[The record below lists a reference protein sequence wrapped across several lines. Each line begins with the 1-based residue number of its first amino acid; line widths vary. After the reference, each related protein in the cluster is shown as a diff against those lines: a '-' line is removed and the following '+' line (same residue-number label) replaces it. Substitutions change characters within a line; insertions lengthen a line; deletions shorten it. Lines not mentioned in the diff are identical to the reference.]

1 MYTLR
6 RLSLLFLVLL
16 AAGCGSRPVQVP
28 PAVSQTRTDM
38 SNAMVAYSDSRYA
51 EARNFFGRALMQYRS
66 VDDLNGEAEVLI
78 DMADCALLQ
87 GDVPAARD
95 YLAEAR
101 ALVTDHKPL
110 ATLAPRVTLLD
121 AYADLQTPD
130 PAGAASKL
138 DSLLNDATT
147 PVDVHGAALF
157 ARTQAAF
164 DLKADDAGQWLA
176 KLSQMVGNSKDDLTG
191 ARLERLQAKAETDP
205 AKAEALYAD
214 ALSRYQTAYY
224 RPGIAA
230 AHEEWGG
237 LLLSHSDWS
246 GARDHL
252 RRALQV
258 RLWMYDSS
266 DSLRV
271 LDELAQA
278 DQALGDVDAA
288 KQDAALAQYLKDGGD
303 PSQPLPPTKP

>member
-1 MYTLR
+1 MR
-6 RLSLLFLVLL
+6 RTVPLFLALA

-28 PAVSQTRTDM
+28 ATVTQTGTYM
-38 SNAMVAYSDSRYA
+38 SNAMLAYSDNRYV
-51 EARNFFGRALMQYRS
+51 EARTFFGRALMQYRS
-66 VDDLNGEAEVLI
+66 LDDLNGEAETLI

-95 YLAEAR
+95 YLAEAHS
-101 ALVTDHKPL
+101 LVTDHKPL
-110 ATLAPRVTLLD
+110 AALASRVTLLD

-130 PAGAASKL
+130 PAAAAAKL
-138 DSLLNDATT
+138 DGLLNDATT
-147 PVDVHGAALF
+147 PADVHSAALF

-164 DLKADDAGQWLA
+164 DLKADDTGQWLA
-176 KLSQMVGNSKDDLTG
+176 KLNQAVGQAKDDLTA
-191 ARLERLQAKAETDP
+191 ARLERLQAKAETEP
-205 AKAEALYAD
+205 TKAEALYAD
-214 ALSRYQTAYY
+214 ALAHYQTAYY

-237 LLLSHSDWS
+237 LLLSHADWS

-266 DSLRV
+266 DSLRM

-278 DQALGDVDAA
+278 DQALGDADAA
-288 KQDAALAQYLKDGGD
+288 KQDAALAKYLKDGGD
-303 PSQPLPPTKP
+303 PSQSLPPSKQ

>member
-1 MYTLR
+1 MDTLR
-6 RLSLLFLVLL
+6 RLPLPLL
-16 AAGCGSRPVQVP
+16 ALLVAGCGSRPVQVP
-28 PAVSQTRTDM
+28 PAVTQTRTYM
-38 SNAMVAYSDSRYA
+38 ANAMLAYSDSRYA

-95 YLAEAR
+95 YLAEAGS
-101 ALVTDHKPL
+101 LVTDHKSL
-110 ATLAPRVTLLD
+110 TALAPRLTLLD

-130 PAGAASKL
+130 PAGAAARL
-138 DSLLNDATT
+138 DALLDDAAI
-147 PVDVHGAALF
+147 PADVHSAALF

-164 DLKADDAGQWLA
+164 DLKASDAGLWLV
-176 KLSQMVGNSKDDLTG
+176 KLNQAVGGSKDDLTT
-191 ARLERLQAKAETDP
+191 ARLERLQAKAETEP

-214 ALSRYQTAYY
+214 ALARYQTAYY

-230 AHEEWGG
+230 AHEEWGS
-237 LLLSHSDWS
+237 LLLTHTDWR

-266 DSLRV
+266 DSLRI
-271 LDELAQA
+271 LGELAQA
-278 DQALGDVDAA
+278 DQALGDADAA

-303 PSQPLPPTKP
+303 PSQPLPPEKR